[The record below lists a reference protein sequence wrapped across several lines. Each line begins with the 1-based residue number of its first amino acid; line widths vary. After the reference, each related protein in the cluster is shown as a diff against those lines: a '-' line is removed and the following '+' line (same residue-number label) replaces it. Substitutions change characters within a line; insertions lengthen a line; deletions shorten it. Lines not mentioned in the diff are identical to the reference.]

1 MLAASLSEFVKQA
14 WHVFEPGTPLKW
26 SWVLD
31 AICEHVQALLEDR
44 LVRDGRVI
52 RNLGGSLQ
60 KTAVDIPPDSLAG
73 DWLGLWS
80 YPGANYADPEFQTQ
94 TKDRLL

>member
-1 MLAASLSEFVKQA
+1 MSPAYSLKDYQTEKARRSLAEFVKQA

-52 RNLGGSLQ
+52 RNL
-60 KTAVDIPPDSLAG
+60 VINVPPGTSK
-73 DWLGLWS
+73 S
-80 YPGANYADPEFQTQ
+80 TI
-94 TKDRLL
+94 TSVTRT